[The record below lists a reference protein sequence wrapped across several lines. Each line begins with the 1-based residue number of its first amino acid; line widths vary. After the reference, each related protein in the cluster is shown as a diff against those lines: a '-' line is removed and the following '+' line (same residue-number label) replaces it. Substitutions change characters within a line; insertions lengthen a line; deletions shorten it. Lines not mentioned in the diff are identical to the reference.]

1 LEPFFFSIFN
11 TTLQTTYKKKKK
23 TQETKIL
30 KAPIFSTKNQSPDP
44 KTKKQETPILEPTIL
59 NLEI

>member
-11 TTLQTTYKKKKK
+11 TTLQNNIKKQK

-30 KAPIFSTKNQSPDP
+30 KAPIFSTKNQNPDP

>member
-11 TTLQTTYKKKKK
+11 TTLQTTYKKKK

-30 KAPIFSTKNQSPDP
+30 KAPIFSTKNQIPDP